1 MSGTYAMVAGLL
13 HGKPTVKTT
22 KSGRPVCFF
31 KIKIPRGPTTEWWS
45 CSVFTPTVREELDA
59 FVDGDAICVMG
70 CLNIELYV
78 FGGKT
83 RINRDLNVSRI
94 MGIKT
99 PDKARRDAEKSEII
113 EEIQSIDSSE
123 SNDTGGLPAW
133 IARTTN

>member
-1 MSGTYAMVAGLL
+1 MSGTFAMVAGML

-31 KIKIPRGPTTEWWS
+31 KIKIPRGQTTEWWS
-45 CSVFTPTVREELDA
+45 CSVFTPTVREELDT

-70 CLNIELYV
+70 CLNIELYE

-83 RINRDLNVSRI
+83 RVNRDLNVSRI

-99 PDKARRDAEKSEII
+99 PV
-113 EEIQSIDSSE
+113 
-123 SNDTGGLPAW
+123 
-133 IARTTN
+133 TT